1 MSILRKCKKVLS
13 GCIHKNE
20 KQVYET
26 DPIIDNDFTFLEK
39 NVSKRHSDNFN
50 EKPFEIEQ
58 HQSFDNYNNL
68 QHFATKSRALKD
80 TSNTRGLKL
89 QTLDKKKND
98 ENNRFLYNELYS
110 HQLKLKPDTGHD
122 NPEVYSQI
130 ADYDYEPLIDS
141 KKENKLN
148 NEGFRVD
155 DQKSLT
161 DLKSLEK
168 FSTQMEAFEWYL
180 KVLFDTMIKSI
191 HEDKSLVDSDRA
203 KRLSIANAH
212 ALYAHNF
219 YQMKSTSVVNQ
230 NQIKMQLARIHPCLI
245 VLACLLDSDAVRIV
259 ESHKCECDSYVYL
272 FSTRF
277 KFCAWKCRFYII
289 LKRPN
294 RSSIDRLTLI
304 QDLTSCHKL
313 LQDKP
318 TKV

>member
-1 MSILRKCKKVLS
+1 M
-13 GCIHKNE
+13 
-20 KQVYET
+20 
-26 DPIIDNDFTFLEK
+26 
-39 NVSKRHSDNFN
+39 
-50 EKPFEIEQ
+50 
-58 HQSFDNYNNL
+58 DNYG
-68 QHFATKSRALKD
+68 K
-80 TSNTRGLKL
+80 
-89 QTLDKKKND
+89 
-98 ENNRFLYNELYS
+98 
-110 HQLKLKPDTGHD
+110 
-122 NPEVYSQI
+122 
-130 ADYDYEPLIDS
+130 
-141 KKENKLN
+141 
-148 NEGFRVD
+148 RVD
-155 DQKSLT
+155 DQKILT
-161 DLKSLEK
+161 DLKGVEK

-203 KRLSIANAH
+203 KRLNIANAH

-230 NQIKMQLARIHPCLI
+230 HQIKMQLAQIHPCLI